1 MASKK
6 TFSGTQVVMI
16 DGSSFMYRAFY
27 AIKPMHSPDGI
38 PVNAVFGFCR
48 MFKKIID
55 TLQPDHVLIAWD
67 SKGGSKRTEVYEE
80 YKAKRLAFPQDLI
93 VQKELIERFAETM
106 GVTQLAEP
114 GYEADDLLYTA
125 AELLKNKVDRVVIV
139 TNDKDLAQ
147 LVGENIVVYDGI
159 KEVFIDR
166 DAVITKFGIP
176 PERLS
181 FYFSLVGDTSDNIPG
196 VKGIGEKTAVKIA
209 SQYASLDDMYA
220 HLDDITPEGVR
231 VKLRD
236 GEAFA
241 RLSARLF
248 ALEQV
253 PCVIHLK
260 DIQFS
265 LEQWYK
271 ARDFFVAL
279 GFSSLVKSIPAP
291 QHDTSFAER
300 YKVTIKAVTTAEEL
314 MALRDGLQQSGE
326 CAIDTE
332 TSTCE
337 TCEPIGSELVGI
349 SFCWEVGTAYYLPL
363 AHTGGRAHL
372 TREVV
377 LHQLRPVLEDVN
389 MKIYF
394 HNAKFDLLVLRGFGF
409 TNISCAFDT
418 MIAANLIAGDEE
430 RVGLKFLSLRHL
442 NQEMMSYKDVMDAGG
457 YKSFEEVP
465 LEQAA
470 DYAAADAHQTWQL
483 VAILQK
489 ALREQEQEHV
499 YYDLELPLMFILF
512 AMEREGIILDVD
524 TLQNAGIY
532 VDKAIASLEA
542 QIRAAAGGAAQDI
555 NLSSPRQVEKLLFVD
570 LGLTPLKKTSSGSY
584 STSRE
589 VLLELTSQHPIAQLL
604 LEHREMA
611 KLKSTYIDALP
622 KCINP
627 ATDRIHT
634 NFNQIGVATG
644 RLASTDPNMQN
655 IPTNAFGGHSIRS
668 AFKAPPGC
676 QFISADYSQIELRI
690 LAHVSQD
697 KHLCD
702 EFLRDADIHA
712 ATAAHIF
719 NVNSAFVT
727 HEQRQLGK
735 RINFS
740 ILYGLTP
747 YGLSRELHI
756 SPKDAKKYID
766 AYFANYPQVGLWME
780 QVVEYTKQHGYV
792 TTLGGRRRY
801 IPGIY
806 EHNTHLYEL
815 ARRVA
820 INTVAQGTAA
830 EIVKKGMIELDKV
843 LRLEYPEARL
853 VLQIHDELL
862 ISAPDSIV
870 QSVALRAASILESV
884 VNWDIPLKVTTRI
897 GPDWGAITK

>member
-1 MASKK
+1 MPLKHS
-6 TFSGTQVVMI
+6 FSGTQVVMI

-55 TLQPDHVLIAWD
+55 TLQPDHILIAWD
-67 SKGGSKRTEVYEE
+67 SKGGSKRTKVYQE
-80 YKAKRLAFPQDLI
+80 YKAKRLAFPQDLV
-93 VQKELIERFAETM
+93 VQKELIENFAEAI

-125 AELLKNKVDRVVIV
+125 TNALKNKVDRVVIV

-147 LVGENIVVYDGI
+147 LVGGNVTIYDGI
-159 KEVFIDR
+159 KESFIDR
-166 DAVITKFGIP
+166 DGVITKFGIP
-176 PERLS
+176 PERLLL
-181 FYFSLVGDTSDNIPG
+181 YFSLRGDTSDNIPG
-196 VKGIGEKTAVKIA
+196 VKGIGEKTAVKLA
-209 SQYASLDDMYA
+209 SQYVSLDDLYA
-220 HLDDITPEGVR
+220 HLNDIIPEGVR
-231 VKLRD
+231 LKLR
-236 GEAFA
+236 ENEELA

-248 ALEQV
+248 ELEEV
-253 PCVIHLK
+253 PYPIHLK
-260 DIQFS
+260 DLKFS
-265 LEQWYK
+265 VEQWYK

-279 GFSSLVKSIPAP
+279 GFSSLIKNMPAP
-291 QHDTSFAER
+291 VRTETFAQR
-300 YKVTIKAVTTAEEL
+300 YKVHIKTVTTVKEL
-314 MALRDGLQQSGE
+314 LALREALQQVGE

-332 TSTCE
+332 TSVCE

-349 SFCWEVGTAYYLPL
+349 SFCYAIGMAYYLPL
-363 AHTGGRAHL
+363 AHTGQRAHI
-372 TREVV
+372 TRDVV
-377 LHQLRPVLEDVN
+377 LHQLRPILEN
-389 MKIYF
+389 PEMKIYF

-442 NQEMMSYKDVMDAGG
+442 NQEMMSYKDVMASGN

-489 ALREQEQEHV
+489 ALREQCQEKV

-512 AMEREGIILDVD
+512 GMEREGITLDVPE
-524 TLQNAGIY
+524 LQRAGIY
-532 VDKAIASLEA
+532 VNKSIVSLEA
-542 QIRAAAGGAAQDI
+542 QIRASAGPAAEGI
-555 NLSSPRQVEKLLFVD
+555 NLGSPRQIEKLLFID
-570 LGLTPLKKTSSGSY
+570 LGLTPIKKTSSGSY

-589 VLLELTSQHPIAQLL
+589 VLLELTHQHPIARLL
-604 LEHREMA
+604 LEHREMM

-622 KCINP
+622 KSINP
-627 ATDRIHT
+627 ATSRIHT

-644 RLASTDPNMQN
+644 RLASSDPNMQN
-655 IPTNAFGGHSIRS
+655 IPTDAFGGHSIRS

-719 NVNSAFVT
+719 NIDPLSVT

-756 SPKDAKKYID
+756 SPKDAKTYID

-780 QVVEYTKQHGYV
+780 QVIEETKKCGYV

-806 EHNTHLYEL
+806 ENNRHLYEL

-830 EIVKKGMIELDKV
+830 EIVKKGMLELDRV
-843 LRLEYPEARL
+843 LSAEYPEVRL

-862 ISAPDSIV
+862 ISVPDEMIKA
-870 QSVALRAASILESV
+870 VASRVTAVLESV
-884 VNWDIPLKVTTRI
+884 VQWEIPLKVTTRV
-897 GPDWGAITK
+897 GRDWGAVTK

>member
-1 MASKK
+1 MASKHS
-6 TFSGTQVVMI
+6 FSGTQVVMI

-67 SKGGSKRTEVYEE
+67 SKGGSKRTQVYEE

-93 VQKELIERFAETM
+93 VQKELIENFAKAI
-106 GVTQLAEP
+106 GVAQLAEP
-114 GYEADDLLYTA
+114 GYEADDILYTA
-125 AELLKNKVDRVVIV
+125 AHALKSEVDRVVIV

-147 LVGENIVVYDGI
+147 LVSGNIVIYDGI

-166 DAVITKFGIP
+166 DAVVAKFGIP
-176 PERLS
+176 PERLLL
-181 FYFSLVGDTSDNIPG
+181 YFSLVGDTSDNIPG
-196 VKGIGEKTAVKIA
+196 VKGIGEKSAVKIA
-209 SQYASLDDMYA
+209 SQYTSLDDMYA
-220 HLDDITPEGVR
+220 HLNDITPEGVR

-236 GEAFA
+236 GEALA

-248 ALEQV
+248 ELEHV
-253 PCVIHLK
+253 PCAINLK
-260 DIQFS
+260 DITFS
-265 LEQWYK
+265 ADQWYQ

-279 GFSSLVKSIPAP
+279 GFSSLVKTMPAP
-291 QHDTSFAER
+291 KHDKTFAER
-300 YKVTIKAVTTAEEL
+300 YGVRIKTVTTLEEL
-314 MALRDGLQQSGE
+314 VTLRELLQKAGA

-337 TCEPIGSELVGI
+337 TCEPIGSKLVGI
-349 SFCWEVGTAYYLPL
+349 SFCCEVGTAYYLPL
-363 AHTGGRAHL
+363 AHSGGRAHL
-372 TREVV
+372 TRDVII
-377 LHQLRPVLEDVN
+377 HQLQSVLEAQG

-394 HNAKFDLLVLRGFGF
+394 HNAKFDLLVLQGFGF
-409 TNISCAFDT
+409 TNLSCAFDT
-418 MIAANLIAGDEE
+418 MIAANLISGDEE

-442 NQEMMSYKDVMDAGG
+442 NQEMMSYKDIMALGN
-457 YKSFEEVP
+457 YKSFEEIP

-483 VAILQK
+483 VPIMQK
-489 ALREQEQEHV
+489 GLREQQQERV
-499 YYDLELPLMFILF
+499 YYDLELPLVFVLLS
-512 AMEREGIILDVD
+512 MEREGIILDVQE
-524 TLQNAGIY
+524 LQAAGVY
-532 VDKAIASLEA
+532 VDKAIDGLEA
-542 QIRAAAGGAAQDI
+542 QIRAAGGPAAEGI
-555 NLSSPRQVEKLLFVD
+555 NLGSPRQIETLLFVH
-570 LGLTPLKKTSSGSY
+570 LGLTPLKKTSGGSY

-589 VLLELTSQHPIAQLL
+589 VLAELTSQHPIAQLL
-604 LEHREMA
+604 LEHREMM

-622 KCINP
+622 KCINS
-627 ATDRIHT
+627 ATGRIHT

-644 RLASTDPNMQN
+644 RLASSDPNMQN
-655 IPTNAFGGHSIRS
+655 IPTDAFGGHSIRS

-697 KHLCD
+697 THLCD

-719 NVNSAFVT
+719 NVNQAFVT

-756 SPKDAKKYID
+756 SAKEAKKYID
-766 AYFANYPQVGLWME
+766 AYFANYPQVALWME
-780 QVVEYTKQHGYV
+780 QVVEKTKEHGYV

-806 EHNTHLYEL
+806 EDNKHLYEL
-815 ARRVA
+815 ARRIA

-843 LRLEYPEARL
+843 LRAEYPQARL

-862 ISAPDSIV
+862 ISVPDDLA
-870 QSVALRAASILESV
+870 QTVALRVARVLESV
-884 VNWDIPLKVTTRI
+884 VQWDIPLKVTTRI
-897 GPDWGAITK
+897 GPDWGTVTK